1 MRKAKYEYYK
11 HEKDSSVRNPKKM
24 WNTLKQVLPLKSTCI
39 PNSTEI
45 TADEFNDLFS
55 SVSERLT
62 SNFGDLIIPSV
73 TYFSPLNI
81 FYLSVINVHFDLQEH
96 DPHLYVLDF
105 ESKLLGLSALL
116 IAPLFTHIY
125 NLSLLSEIIPSDCK
139 LAHIT
144 LIYKGKG
151 QCTDPNNHRPISF
164 VLPID
169 IKEISFLPPTI

>member
-1 MRKAKYEYYK
+1 MQIKHSHNTMRKAKYEYYK

-24 WNTLKQVLPLKSTCI
+24 WNTLKQVLPVKSTCI

-45 TADEFNDLFS
+45 TADEFYDLFS

-81 FYLSVINVHFDLQEH
+81 FYLSVINVHCDLQEH

-116 IAPLFTHIY
+116 IAPLFTHITFHFY
-125 NLSLLSEIIPSDCK
+125 LKLYHLIVNLL
-139 LAHIT
+139 T
-144 LIYKGKG
+144 LPPFTRVKVNVLI
-151 QCTDPNNHRPISF
+151 QTTTDP
-164 VLPID
+164 
-169 IKEISFLPPTI
+169 FLLYYQ